1 MSSHRLA
8 LPALILAS
16 IISGT
21 GSTAVKLALRY
32 FDPITL
38 LLLRLVLASSI
49 LLLFSFLTHQ
59 LTFVF
64 SRRLLLASI
73 LFTNNLL
80 FFTLG
85 MNLTTAISAGILV
98 SLVPINLAIL
108 THWRRKSEPVTTNQ
122 WAGLCLGLIGAFII
136 IARSL
141 HPDSQIIN
149 SVGTPLGNLFILIGV
164 SSYSLYLYL
173 NQPLTRHFSPVLLT
187 TYNSVIAALITL
199 PIFLWV
205 SSRPTTFTQ
214 IFHPPALSI
223 LLFIVIIL
231 SIGMYLL
238 YQWGIKHTSSFT
250 AGTTIYL
257 SPLISAAIAIPVL
270 GERLTPHLLFGG
282 AVILIGV
289 YLAQPKSFKR
299 SL

>member
-1 MSSHRLA
+1 MASHRLA

-32 FDPITL
+32 FDPFTLLFLRLILASSL
-38 LLLRLVLASSI
+38 LLLS
-49 LLLFSFLTHQ
+49 SFLIHQ
-59 LTFVF
+59 FSLVF
-64 SRRLLLASI
+64 SKRILLASI
-73 LFTNNLL
+73 LFTNNLI

-108 THWRRKSEPVTTNQ
+108 THWRRKSEPVSTNQ

-136 IARSL
+136 IIRSFN
-141 HPDSQIIN
+141 PDGHVIN
-149 SVGTPLGNLFILIGV
+149 SVGTPLGNLFILVGV

-173 NQPLTRHFSPVLLT
+173 NQPLTRRFSPFLLT
-187 TYNSVIAALITL
+187 TYNSSIAALVTL
-199 PIFLWV
+199 PLFLWAN
-205 SSRPTTFTQ
+205 SRHTTFTQ
-214 IFHPPALSI
+214 ILHLPAVSI
-223 LLFIVIIL
+223 LIFIVLIL

-238 YQWGIKHTSSFT
+238 YQWGIKHTSSLT

-257 SPLISAAIAIPVL
+257 SPLVSAAVAIPIL

-282 AVILIGV
+282 SAILIGV
-289 YLAQPKSFKR
+289 YLANRKPKA
-299 SL
+299 